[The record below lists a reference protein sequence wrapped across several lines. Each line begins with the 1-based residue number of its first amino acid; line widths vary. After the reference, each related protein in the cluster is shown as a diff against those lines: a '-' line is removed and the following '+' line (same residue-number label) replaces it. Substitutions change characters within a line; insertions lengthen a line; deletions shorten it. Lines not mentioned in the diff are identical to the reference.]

1 MRAFETYGC
10 LSAVIRAVLITD
22 WLLMSVRGDGADSEE
37 QLEIKY
43 VLIGCGIGLFLVV
56 GFILMKVCI
65 IRKQVCETEKPHQ
78 SAPSHLSQSERHV
91 TRVSSDL

>member
-1 MRAFETYGC
+1 MRAFEMCRC

-65 IRKQVCETEKPHQ
+65 IRKQRHQ
-78 SAPSHLSQSERHV
+78 SAPSRLSQSERPV
-91 TRVSSDL
+91 TRVSSDLQC